1 VKPLLITKRYSI
13 IKNYDITFEDLK
25 RGLRDPT
32 SWSLLTVN
40 LLTILLAL
48 FQNWNFLVLVW
59 IFWFQNIIVG
69 FFNFLRILTLK
80 NENLG
85 KRIVYA
91 FGFFLHYGG
100 IHLAYAIFLF
110 VITLF
115 NRSTG
120 ILVNDILFALLSIV
134 LFFFNHLFSF
144 LKNLKRDRKEDI
156 KTLMKRPYL
165 RVIPIHIVVLFALF
179 LPFSVSIVFLLLKTF
194 VDLLTHISEHY
205 GTRAKN

>member
-1 VKPLLITKRYSI
+1 MITKRYSI

-120 ILVNDILFALLSIV
+120 ILVNDILFAL
-134 LFFFNHLFSF
+134 
-144 LKNLKRDRKEDI
+144 
-156 KTLMKRPYL
+156 
-165 RVIPIHIVVLFALF
+165 F
-179 LPFSVSIVFLLLKTF
+179 LPFSVAIVFLLLKTV